1 MMQADSVCA
10 HNYGRGSMHC
20 LKCGRVMGHATWL
33 MKVSQDIRSRYADGV
48 PLEGQDARIIYGI
61 LSKHPRAAE
70 KIGSGVA
77 AIIVHTYIG
86 GTRCFF
92 VVRTDHTVID
102 FSVRKCLGRA
112 IPEEKKPARIRE
124 IMARFNYLRVYQAFM
139 RARHLFR

>member
-1 MMQADSVCA
+1 MIQDGPVCA
-10 HNYGRGSMHC
+10 HDYGGSSMHC
-20 LKCGRVMGHATWL
+20 LKCGREMGHATWL

-48 PLEGQDARIIYGI
+48 PLEGHDARIIYGI
-61 LSKHPRAAE
+61 LNRHPRAAE

-77 AIIVHTYIG
+77 AIIVHTYIS

-112 IPEEKKPARIRE
+112 VPEEKKAPRIRE
-124 IMARFNYLRVYQAFM
+124 IMSRFNYLRVYQAFM
-139 RARHLFR
+139 RARKLFR